1 MNLIFSRAKKEI
13 EYSEFM
19 FLLTGGV
26 GLQNSVPN
34 PDPNWLP
41 DKSWDEICRASDL
54 PALNGLKY
62 VNLNESNVIFA
73 CYIKLCAVSDDSLFG
88 LNTGRALLRVLRVS
102 CPFMTA
108 RSHTTQLYPSP
119 GVINSTNFKR

>member
-1 MNLIFSRAKKEI
+1 MIFLRAKKEI

-26 GLQNSVPN
+26 GLQNNVAN

-54 PALNGLKY
+54 PALEGLKY
-62 VNLNESNVIFA
+62 E
-73 CYIKLCAVSDDSLFG
+73 VSAMPSEMTEMLH
-88 LNTGRALLRVLRVS
+88 LRVMSMLL
-102 CPFMTA
+102 
-108 RSHTTQLYPSP
+108 QLILTHS
-119 GVINSTNFKR
+119 FD